1 MLTKIFSLIKFFIAD
16 SLLNE
21 KQTIKLIDPR
31 TLCTKESFGYL
42 VAHHGTE
49 HNRIPFNVMSRTF
62 LLENYLLN

>member
-31 TLCTKESFGYL
+31 TLCTKESFGYR

-49 HNRIPFNVMSRTF
+49 HGRIPFNVMSRTF